1 MYRTRKFEGEI
12 KMMFMNKTAKILS
25 VLLIITAPVWAQTQK
40 TNKMEKRIINPWKW
54 QDKHSFVQAVEV
66 KHVES
71 TLYISGQT
79 AISAEG
85 ISSNEDM
92 ESQLTLALKNL
103 EKVIIDAGYK
113 PNGIV
118 RLNIYTTS
126 PEELGQH
133 FKILHD
139 WIAKYGVKQTTTVL
153 GVKSLYETLK
163 VELEATVV
171 K

>member
-1 MYRTRKFEGEI
+1 MLV
-12 KMMFMNKTAKILS
+12 NKTAKLLAVLS
-25 VLLIITAPVWAQTQK
+25 IITAPVCAQTQK

-54 QDKHSFVQAVEV
+54 QEKHSFVQAVEV

-79 AISAEG
+79 AISADG

-103 EKVIIDAGYK
+103 EKVIIDAGYE
-113 PNGIV
+113 PNGII
-118 RLNIYTTS
+118 RLNVYAT
-126 PEELGQH
+126 EELGPH
-133 FKILHD
+133 FKILQD
-139 WIAKYGVKQTTTVL
+139 WIAKYGVKQATTVL

>member
-1 MYRTRKFEGEI
+1 MLV
-12 KMMFMNKTAKILS
+12 NKTAKLLAVLS
-25 VLLIITAPVWAQTQK
+25 IITAPVCAQTQK

-54 QDKHSFVQAVEV
+54 QEKHSFVQAVEV

-79 AISAEG
+79 AISADG

-103 EKVIIDAGYK
+103 EKVIIDAGYE

-118 RLNIYTTS
+118 RLNVYAT
-126 PEELGQH
+126 EELGPH
-133 FKILHD
+133 FKILQD
-139 WIAKYGVKQTTTVL
+139 WIAKYGVKQATTVL